1 MIGDTLAHSSL
12 AGVTLGVVSG
22 FNPIISAFAFTTLC
36 GIFIEFL
43 RNYYKKYAELI
54 LVIVLSFSVGIAIT
68 LMSSGKI
75 KTNVN
80 TFLFGS
86 ILTVSYQDLL
96 TVIVLSIIAIAIML
110 SLYNQLLYMTFD
122 EEGSKIIGIK
132 VKLINYLFSILV
144 AATISVSIRIVGVLV
159 LSSMLSLPV
168 ATAMQLKKG
177 FKLTLIY
184 SIIFSMFD
192 IITGLILSYYINTA
206 PGGMIALVSVGT
218 LILILFLKF
227 FINIFSSVKK

>member
-1 MIGDTLAHSSL
+1 
-12 AGVTLGVVSG
+12 
-22 FNPIISAFAFTTLC
+22 
-36 GIFIEFL
+36 
-43 RNYYKKYAELI
+43 
-54 LVIVLSFSVGIAIT
+54 
-68 LMSSGKI
+68 
-75 KTNVN
+75 
-80 TFLFGS
+80 
-86 ILTVSYQDLL
+86 
-96 TVIVLSIIAIAIML
+96 
-110 SLYNQLLYMTFD
+110 MTFD

-168 ATAMQLKKG
+168 ATAMQLKKS